1 MKLSAVVAIGVIPL
15 LGALAYFEA
24 HAHSPIPH
32 ESHLHRSGSDDCT
45 EIEKLSKLA
54 YISMRHS
61 LKDDGESAD
70 TKREQFKIAT
80 SYAQIYT
87 AFLIRFV
94 K

>member
-1 MKLSAVVAIGVIPL
+1 MKLLAVVAIGVIPL

-32 ESHLHRSGSDDCT
+32 TSHIHRYGPDDCT

-54 YISMRHS
+54 YISMRYR
-61 LKDDGESAD
+61 LEDDGESAES
-70 TKREQFKIAT
+70 TREQFKVAT
-80 SYAQIYT
+80 RYAQIYT
-87 AFLIRFV
+87 AFCIRFV

>member
-1 MKLSAVVAIGVIPL
+1 MKLLAVFAIGVIPL

-32 ESHLHRSGSDDCT
+32 ASHVHRYGPDDCT

-61 LKDDGESAD
+61 LKHDGESAD
-70 TKREQFKIAT
+70 TTREQFKIAT
-80 SYAQIYT
+80 RYAQIYT
-87 AFLIRFV
+87 AFCIRFV